1 MCWSAAAAL
10 PAWRQHWAAARTGA
24 RTLLLE
30 REYMPGG
37 LATLGLVTIYL
48 PLCDGEGHQVSTG
61 IAEELLRLSV
71 VHGMEQSALP
81 TAWLTP
87 QGDPAERRAGR
98 YQVQYNPHAFAIAVE
113 QLLLQAG
120 VRLLYG
126 TVAVQTLLQGDRDH
140 GRDRGEQI
148 RPQCHPRRRG
158 GGRHR

>member
-1 MCWSAAAAL
+1 MEKPYGTVTEPQRELPVSEECDVLVCGGGIAGVAAAL
-10 PAWRQHWAAARTGA
+10 AAARTGA

-87 QGDPAERRAGR
+87 QGAVPAATRCSII
-98 YQVQYNPHAFAIAVE
+98 PTP
-113 QLLLQAG
+113 LLL
-120 VRLLYG
+120 
-126 TVAVQTLLQGDRDH
+126 
-140 GRDRGEQI
+140 
-148 RPQCHPRRRG
+148 PPSSCCCRRG
-158 GGRHR
+158 CGCCTARWPCRRCCRMIGSRA